1 MQTYNGTNRMMN
13 KGRSGGRDYKTFE
26 RAFDHKLFVSYSEM
40 NFSFSSSLETQ
51 ILDYLDA
58 KVIFHNIL
66 WSLEFIKT

>member
-40 NFSFSSSLETQ
+40 NYSFSSSLDGPNSNFRLFRCQ
-51 ILDYLDA
+51 GH
-58 KVIFHNIL
+58 FP
-66 WSLEFIKT
+66 